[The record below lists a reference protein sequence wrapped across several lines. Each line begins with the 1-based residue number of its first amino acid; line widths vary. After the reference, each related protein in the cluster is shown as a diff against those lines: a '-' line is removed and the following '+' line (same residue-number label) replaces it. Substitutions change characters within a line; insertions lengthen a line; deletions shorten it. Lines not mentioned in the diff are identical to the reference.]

1 MEVAHSIARLF
12 FFFFSCWTKVIQEKN
27 CCEPHSKEIN
37 TATTGLKYSKMIFW
51 KETLIS
57 RRDIVSL
64 CIHSATI
71 TPKRYTG
78 ERVFQ
83 YMTSEY
89 LEKRKEKT
97 RCIDG
102 VTIVY
107 KPKTIRIVLKL
118 KKNDGNIIAW
128 DSPIRLT
135 TATTLP
141 TQKRREKSGSRDS
154 TSAFV

>member
-1 MEVAHSIARLF
+1 
-12 FFFFSCWTKVIQEKN
+12 
-27 CCEPHSKEIN
+27 
-37 TATTGLKYSKMIFW
+37 
-51 KETLIS
+51 
-57 RRDIVSL
+57 VSL

-118 KKNDGNIIAW
+118 KKNDGNIIA
-128 DSPIRLT
+128 
-135 TATTLP
+135 
-141 TQKRREKSGSRDS
+141 
-154 TSAFV
+154 